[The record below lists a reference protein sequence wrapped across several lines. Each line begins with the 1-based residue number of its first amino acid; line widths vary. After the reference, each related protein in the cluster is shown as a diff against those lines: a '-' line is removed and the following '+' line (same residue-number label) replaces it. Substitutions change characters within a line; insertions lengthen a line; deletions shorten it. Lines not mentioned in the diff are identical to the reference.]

1 MNLKA
6 HSFLDHFF
14 YASPPC
20 VPTVYCICPDYA
32 PSVPRKFN
40 FVPQDNLCPR
50 TIASR
55 VPTMSQLVCL
65 ARWANLNC

>member
-6 HSFLDHFF
+6 HSLLDHFF

-20 VPTVYCICPDYA
+20 APTVNCICPDYV

-40 FVPQDNLCPR
+40 FVRQVCPKFVVS
-50 TIASR
+50 TQNSISN
-55 VPTMSQLVCL
+55 TLF
-65 ARWANLNC
+65 